1 MKKLEIPTHSG
12 TILHGALFASASKS
26 DTVVIAI
33 TGIHGNFYSN
43 PFYYNIGETLSA
55 KGIDFIYAQ
64 TRRLWANSNSQ
75 RQNRRKRDDWF
86 VQ

>member
-1 MKKLEIPTHSG
+1 MQQLHIATHTG
-12 TILHGALFASASKS
+12 TILHGALFASETKA

-33 TGIHGNFYSN
+33 MGIHGNFYSN

-55 KGIDFIYAQ
+55 
-64 TRRLWANSNSQ
+64 NSNSQ